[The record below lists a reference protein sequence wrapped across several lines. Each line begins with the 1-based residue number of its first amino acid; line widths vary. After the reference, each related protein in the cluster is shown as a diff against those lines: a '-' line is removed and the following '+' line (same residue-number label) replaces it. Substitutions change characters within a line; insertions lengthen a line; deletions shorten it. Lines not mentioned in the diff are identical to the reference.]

1 MEYRALSA
9 TEIEQLEKQGCRAAD
24 WQAVTVSEPLHAERL
39 HNVHFQGEV
48 QLGCFEKEL
57 EIQSGVTKP
66 SGLQDCFI
74 QDCTLADNV
83 YINGV
88 KNLVG
93 YHIEPEV
100 AIENVGRLI
109 VSGETTFGN
118 GTEIEILNEGG
129 GRDLLLYN
137 QLTAQIAYLLVNYRH
152 NGDFIQQLQ
161 KLIQDYVA
169 QQKASHGTIGKGA
182 RILNSGTIRNM
193 NIGVKARIED
203 ALTLENGTL
212 VSSEEAPVLI
222 GSDVIARDFIAQEGS
237 KIEDGAVVE
246 NCFIGQAVTIGKQ
259 FSAENSA
266 VFANSEFFHGEG
278 LSIFAGPYTV
288 SHHKSSLLI
297 AGLFSFYNA
306 GSGTNQSNHMYK
318 LGPLHQGILERGS
331 KTGSFSYL
339 LWPARIGAFT
349 AVIGKHYSNFDTTNL
364 PFAYLEEDEGKSVL
378 TPAMNLLTVGT
389 LRDSRKWPKRDKR
402 ASRDKLDLINFELF
416 SPYTIGRVLTAIDLL
431 KSLYDTAS
439 KKQEYVKYK
448 GLQIKRL
455 LLRTTRKYYQIA
467 INIYLGN
474 ELVKKLKPALDS
486 KTRFKE
492 LKAELLAHPGDI
504 SQTWTDLSGMIAPL
518 DKIERLVSTVA
529 DQKIAAIQDL
539 RQALQEIHDSYA
551 EDNWRWCLDLMQKQL
566 KKSVSEITSQ
576 DLMEVI
582 ETWKDNVIKL
592 NNMILK
598 DAQKEFDPNSRIGYG
613 IDGDKDIRGQD
624 FAAVRGAY
632 DQNSFVTGL
641 QAEND
646 QVAETAAQ
654 LIKWLPK

>member
-1 MEYRALSA
+1 MKYRALTA
-9 TEIEQLEKQGCRAAD
+9 AEIEQLEKQGCRATD
-24 WQAVTVSEPLHAERL
+24 WQNVQVSEEFRPDPLV
-39 HNVHFQGEV
+39 NVHFQGKV
-48 QLGCFEKEL
+48 HLGRFEKEI
-57 EIQSGVTKP
+57 EIQAGITKQ

-83 YINGV
+83 YVNGV

-93 YHIEPEV
+93 YHLYPEA
-100 AIENVGRLI
+100 AIENVGSLT
-109 VSGETTFGN
+109 VTGESTFGN
-118 GTEIEILNEGG
+118 GTEIEVLNEGG
-129 GRDLLLYN
+129 GRELPLYN

-152 NGDFIQQLQ
+152 NQDFIKQLQ
-161 KLIQDYVA
+161 KLIWDYVH
-169 QQKASHGTIGKGA
+169 QQKASHGTVETGA
-182 RILNSGTIRNM
+182 RILNSSTVRDL
-193 NIGVKARIED
+193 NIGSHAVING

-212 VSSEEAPVLI
+212 VSSAEAPATI

-259 FSAENSA
+259 FSAEHSA
-266 VFANSEFFHGEG
+266 IFANSEFFHGEG

-349 AVIGKHYSNFDTTNL
+349 AVIGKHYSNFDTTTF
-364 PFAYLEEDEGKSVL
+364 PFSYLEEDEGKSVL

-389 LRDSRKWPKRDKR
+389 LRDSRKWPNRDKR
-402 ASRDKLDLINFELF
+402 QSQDKLDLINFELF
-416 SPYTIGRVLTAIDLL
+416 SPYTIGRVLIAIDLL
-431 KSLYDTAS
+431 KSLYETAS
-439 KKQEYVKYK
+439 RKQEYVKYK
-448 GLQIKRL
+448 GVHIKRL

-474 ELVKKLKPALDS
+474 EIVKRLKGQLDS
-486 KTRFKE
+486 KTSFKA
-492 LKAELLAHPGDI
+492 LKPKLFAHAGDI
-504 SQTWTDLSGMIAPL
+504 SQTWTDLSGMIAPM
-518 DKIERLVSTVA
+518 DKLNRLVA
-529 DQKIAAIQDL
+529 DVTDLKITDIQGM
-539 RQALQEIHDSYA
+539 RQALQEIHDAYA
-551 EDNWRWCLDLMQKQL
+551 EDNWYWCLDLLQGQL
-566 KKSVSEITSQ
+566 KKPLTNITNQ
-576 DLMEVI
+576 DIMEVI
-582 ETWKDNVIKL
+582 EIWKDNVIKL

-598 DAQKEFDPNSRIGYG
+598 DARKEFDPNSRFGYG
-613 IDGDKDIRGQD
+613 LDGDEDVKARD

-641 QAEND
+641 QAENE
-646 QVAETAAQ
+646 QVAETAEQ
-654 LIKWLPK
+654 LIQLLKK